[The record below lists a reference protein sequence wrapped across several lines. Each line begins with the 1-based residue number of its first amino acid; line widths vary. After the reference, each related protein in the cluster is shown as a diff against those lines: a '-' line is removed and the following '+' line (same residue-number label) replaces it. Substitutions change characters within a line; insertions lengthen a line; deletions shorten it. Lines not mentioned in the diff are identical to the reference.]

1 MMSTFA
7 SRYVLRCSL
16 LASMAVGAIGCST
29 KPNDQPGA
37 QVATPDEQM
46 DKPIEMSACQKEVG
60 DDCGKACQID
70 DDCPDRLYCK
80 SGACSAD
87 CLHSSECASGTCSGK
102 GRCIED
108 DNIMLNPV
116 ETDPRGPSQMTT
128 CVEGQ
133 VEYKPVIPQV
143 WLLLDRSGSMSSS
156 LGTTSRW
163 AAMGNVLLGDPA
175 VANDRGVVGDF
186 EDRVAFGVVFY
197 TDGSGGSGCVLNLES
212 VALAANNYR
221 DIRQRYNKLGPSGG
235 TPTADS
241 VAATMAVAASSDL
254 TGGPKL
260 LVLATDGAPGSCAP
274 IRSGAATT
282 DVENEV
288 AKGFAKDIQTFA
300 ISISTGTDAAHMQ
313 RVANLGV
320 GKPADETAMPAT
332 LYTAES
338 QAGLKDA
345 FEKILDDVPPSC
357 VVALNGTVKTEKAGE
372 GSVVLEGE
380 KLVYQDRDGWILKAP
395 DQVELVGAACE
406 RLRGLADPEK
416 IQEVLKIEFKCSV
429 FVPVE

>member
-7 SRYVLRCSL
+7 SRYVLCSL
-16 LASMAVGAIGCST
+16 LASLVAGTIGCST
-29 KPNDQPGA
+29 ESNDQPGA
-37 QVATPDEQM
+37 QVETPGEPI
-46 DKPIEMSACQKEVG
+46 DKPIEMSACQKEFG
-60 DDCGKACQID
+60 DACGKACSVD
-70 DDCPDRLYCK
+70 DDCRDRLYCK
-80 SGACSAD
+80 GGACSAD
-87 CLHSSECASGTCSGK
+87 CLHSSDCTSGTCGGK
-102 GRCIED
+102 GKCIED
-108 DNIMLNPV
+108 ENIMLNPV

-156 LGTTSRW
+156 LGTISRW

-175 VANDRGVVGDF
+175 VAGDRGVVGDF

-274 IRSGAATT
+274 IRSGSATT

-288 AKGFAKDIQTFA
+288 AKGFAKNIQTFA

-320 GKPADETAMPAT
+320 GKPADETLMPAT

-338 QAGLKDA
+338 QASLKEA
-345 FEKILDDVPPSC
+345 FEKILEDVPPSC

-372 GSVVLEGE
+372 GEVVLNGQP
-380 KLVYQDRDGWILKAP
+380 LTYQDADGWVLKSP
-395 DQVELVGAACE
+395 GQVELVGAACE
-406 RLRGLADPEK
+406 ELRAVAPDK
-416 IQEVLKIEFKCSV
+416 IQEALKITFKCSV